1 MTETPYPYGSAP
13 QADFESQYRR
23 VFEAAE
29 CRTQVALAELLEIKQ
44 SSISDAKRRKS
55 IPSDWRVKLF
65 EKKRVNPEWI
75 LYGEGTKYLISADE
89 QQGLPHVVR
98 VTEVRPPQE
107 CSAQELFNELVRR
120 AMSEPNI
127 EAIRKDVAASWFPV
141 KKPDDES

>member
-13 QADFESQYRR
+13 QSSFESQYRR

-29 CRTQVALAELLEIKQ
+29 CRTQVKLAELLEIKQ
-44 SSISDAKRRKS
+44 SSISDAKKRKS
-55 IPSDWRVKLF
+55 IPADWRVKLF
-65 EKKRVNPEWI
+65 EKKRINPEWI
-75 LYGEGTKYLISADE
+75 LYGEGAKYLIPADA

-98 VTEVRPPQE
+98 VMEIRPPQE

-120 AMSEPNI
+120 TMSDPDI

-141 KKPDDES
+141 KKADEES